1 MNAQDIEALNETLQ
15 QLSPREILA
24 TLLPSLGRT
33 ALSFSGAE
41 DVVLIDHFAK
51 AKKLAEQSGADS
63 GISLYPFTLDT
74 GRLPAATYRFLE
86 RVRNHYSLELDVLMP
101 SAEAVNSL
109 VREKGLFSFY
119 KDGYKECC
127 EIRKVAPLRS
137 HLANF
142 DAWIT
147 GQRRDQSPT
156 RMEVPFIEIDTTFST
171 PDRQLIKVNPLAKTS
186 STEVWQLIRML
197 DIPYNELH
205 DQGFLSL
212 GCEPCTRPVGPGQH
226 EREGRWWWE
235 ESTKKE
241 CGLHIATDQH
251 SS

>member
-24 TLLPSLGRT
+24 TLLPIARSHCSFVQRRRRRGTYRSLC
-33 ALSFSGAE
+33 
-41 DVVLIDHFAK
+41 K

-101 SAEAVNSL
+101 NAEAVNSL

-119 KDGYKECC
+119 KDGHKECC

-147 GQRRDQSPT
+147 GNVATKAPPAWRSHLSRSILLFQLPT
-156 RMEVPFIEIDTTFST
+156 GS
-171 PDRQLIKVNPLAKTS
+171 
-186 STEVWQLIRML
+186 
-197 DIPYNELH
+197 
-205 DQGFLSL
+205 
-212 GCEPCTRPVGPGQH
+212 
-226 EREGRWWWE
+226 
-235 ESTKKE
+235 
-241 CGLHIATDQH
+241 
-251 SS
+251 